1 MTMMIWRAISTV
13 LTVLAW
19 GAGWAPARADVISDW
34 NQTACETVA
43 KLGPGAPG
51 HRMLAVVQVAVFE
64 AVNSIEPRYA
74 PWFPR
79 MTAPAGASVE
89 AAVAAA
95 NRATLMAL
103 MPAEKA
109 AIESAYQAALK
120 TLPDGAAKTDG
131 IAVGEKAAAQALA
144 RAATDGASTADTYQ
158 WQTTPGRYVP
168 TVVPAAA
175 TWPLRKPWVLTRP
188 DQFRPGPPPDL
199 GSELWAR
206 DLQEVRAVG
215 AKNSTTRTPA
225 QTDIARFWEETRPVV
240 YYPVIRAVSQMPGRT
255 VAQNARLYAAAGM
268 AMDDALIAVFDAK
281 YAYNFW
287 RPITAIRVEH
297 LAGGSKTVA
306 DTGWMPFIATP
317 MHPEYPCAHCVA
329 SGALGAVLREEMR
342 GRAMPRLS
350 STSPTM
356 PGAVREWDS
365 VEAFMDEVRMAR
377 VYDGVHYRN
386 STEVG
391 NQLGMTVGALVQK
404 SFAAPL
410 AASGN

>member
-1 MTMMIWRAISTV
+1 
-13 LTVLAW
+13 
-19 GAGWAPARADVISDW
+19 
-34 NQTACETVA
+34 
-43 KLGPGAPG
+43 
-51 HRMLAVVQVAVFE
+51 ML
-64 AVNSIEPRYA
+64 
-74 PWFPR
+74 
-79 MTAPAGASVE
+79 
-89 AAVAAA
+89 
-95 NRATLMAL
+95 
-103 MPAEKA
+103 
-109 AIESAYQAALK
+109 
-120 TLPDGAAKTDG
+120 
-131 IAVGEKAAAQALA
+131 
-144 RAATDGASTADTYQ
+144 
-158 WQTTPGRYVP
+158 
-168 TVVPAAA
+168 
-175 TWPLRKPWVLTRP
+175 
-188 DQFRPGPPPDL
+188 
-199 GSELWAR
+199 
-206 DLQEVRAVG
+206 
-215 AKNSTTRTPA
+215 
-225 QTDIARFWEETRPVV
+225 
-240 YYPVIRAVSQMPGRT
+240 
-255 VAQNARLYAAAGM
+255 
-268 AMDDALIAVFDAK
+268 DAK